1 MPPKNIKAVEERRR
15 AQQREC
21 KKRKYLEIKND
32 PELLAIEQEKRR
44 IKYKKRKE
52 EGKIKS
58 IKEQTT
64 RAQREQRKKWR
75 ENSKRYRQ
83 MKKQEKTT
91 PTPTFEPVL
100 IKASGEA
107 KDDAE
112 RQTKTETLSDPLHQV
127 SPSKSVVR
135 KIRYNEYKKRC
146 VLINTINK
154 YKKTIERQRKTIQRL
169 NKKLQVQ
176 ESRDRHSEI
185 NISKFVKQGNNKV
198 SSSSIMSGHKS
209 YVEEVHQFYNDDANS
224 SISASKKEFV
234 TKNKLK
240 MQKRYLN
247 APLNTLYQ
255 KFISQVGKKI
265 SYSTFCKLRPF
276 WTVFP
281 KPTNRDTCLCSRH
294 LNMELLLQG
303 LHRACIVNVRTCE
316 QLLSKLCCDSRNLDC
331 LNRSCNTCSSYHL
344 EYFNVSE
351 NNVSFY
357 EWRKTMKEIT
367 LKNGTKKKQ
376 QLTEKLKT
384 TMNIKTAI
392 TKFEADLT
400 AFFNHV
406 HKINFQYIGIKTLK
420 NNLPVQE
427 ALLHVDFSENYALKF
442 AEEVQAFH
450 FGGSRQQVSLHTS
463 VAYTHN
469 FTSGVVTPMSYCTV
483 SDCLRH
489 DAPAIW
495 AHLVPLI
502 QYVIEINPLIE
513 TLHFLSDSPS
523 SQYRN
528 KYMFFIIS
536 QICQDFHQ
544 IKKITWNYSEAG
556 HGKGA
561 PDGVGAVLKRT
572 ADRMT
577 LFGKDIGTYD
587 QFCDILMQNID
598 NIIIKK
604 VDEKEIIAKER
615 LIPKTLK
622 PFKGTLSVY
631 QVLWDSSVPMT
642 VLRQLSCYDCNA
654 DMKCI
659 HGYDLGN
666 VPNYS
671 YGNIENID
679 PNYVAPLSKSP

>member
-1 MPPKNIKAVEERRR
+1 
-15 AQQREC
+15 
-21 KKRKYLEIKND
+21 
-32 PELLAIEQEKRR
+32 
-44 IKYKKRKE
+44 
-52 EGKIKS
+52 
-58 IKEQTT
+58 
-64 RAQREQRKKWR
+64 
-75 ENSKRYRQ
+75 
-83 MKKQEKTT
+83 MKKQEET
-91 PTPTFEPVL
+91 TPTFEPVV
-100 IKASGEA
+100 IKALE
-107 KDDAE
+107 DTINNTE
-112 RQTKTETLSDPLHQV
+112 RQTKTETLRDPLHQF
-127 SPSKSVVR
+127 SPSMKAAVR
-135 KIRYNEYKKRC
+135 KIRYIEYKKRC

-154 YKKTIERQRKTIQRL
+154 YKKTIESQRKTIQRL
-169 NKKLQVQ
+169 NKKLQVL
-176 ESRDRHSEI
+176 ENKDTHSQT
-185 NISKFVKQGNNKV
+185 NISNFERRGNTKV
-198 SSSSIMSGHKS
+198 SSLSILSGHKS
-209 YVEEVHQFYNDDANS
+209 YEEEVHKFYNDDANS

-247 APLNTLYQ
+247 APLKTLYQ
-255 KFISQVGKKI
+255 NFISQAGIKI

-294 LNMELLLQG
+294 LNMELFLQG

-316 QLLSKLCCDSRNLDC
+316 QLLSKLCCDSRNLAC
-331 LNRSCNTCSSYHL
+331 LNRSCNTCSSNHL
-344 EYFNVSE
+344 EYLNISD

-357 EWRKTMKEIT
+357 EWRKTIKEIT

-384 TMNIKTAI
+384 TINIKTAI
-392 TKFEADLT
+392 TKFEADLI
-400 AFFNHV
+400 AFLNHI
-406 HKINFQYIGIKTLK
+406 HKIYFQYNAIKTLK
-420 NNLPVQE
+420 NNLTVQE
-427 ALLHVDFSENYALKF
+427 ACLHVDFSENYALKF

-469 FTSGVVTPMSYCTV
+469 FTSGFVTPISFCTV
-483 SDCLRH
+483 SNCLRH

-502 QYVIEINPLIE
+502 QHVIEVNPLIE

-528 KYMFFIIS
+528 KYMFFVIS

-587 QFCDILMQNID
+587 QFCDTLMQSID
-598 NIIIKK
+598 NITIRK
-604 VDEKEIIAKER
+604 VDEQEIITKER

-631 QVLWDSSVPMT
+631 QVLWDVTVPRT
-642 VLRQLSCYDCNA
+642 VLRQLSCFDCLA
-654 DMKCI
+654 DKKCI
-659 HGYDLGN
+659 HGYDLGS
-666 VPNYS
+666 VSNYS
-671 YGNIENID
+671 HGNIENID
-679 PNYVAPLSKSP
+679 PNYVAQLSKLVNRQKQNPNKRIVVLSDIKIG

>member
-1 MPPKNIKAVEERRR
+1 MPPKNIKAVENRRR

-44 IKYKKRKE
+44 IRYKKRKE

-107 KDDAE
+107 RDDAE
-112 RQTKTETLSDPLHQV
+112 RQTKTETLSDPLHKD
-127 SPSKSVVR
+127 SPSIKSVVR

-185 NISKFVKQGNNKV
+185 NISKFVKQGNNRV

-265 SYSTFCKLRPF
+265 SYSTFCRLRPF

-316 QLLSKLCCDSRNLDC
+316 QLLSKLCCDSKNLDC
-331 LNRSCNTCSSYHL
+331 LNRSCNTCSSNHL

-392 TKFEADLT
+392 TKFEADLI

-483 SDCLRH
+483 
-489 DAPAIW
+489 
-495 AHLVPLI
+495 
-502 QYVIEINPLIE
+502 
-513 TLHFLSDSPS
+513 
-523 SQYRN
+523 
-528 KYMFFIIS
+528 
-536 QICQDFHQ
+536 
-544 IKKITWNYSEAG
+544 
-556 HGKGA
+556 
-561 PDGVGAVLKRT
+561 
-572 ADRMT
+572 
-577 LFGKDIGTYD
+577 
-587 QFCDILMQNID
+587 
-598 NIIIKK
+598 
-604 VDEKEIIAKER
+604 DEKEIIAKER

-642 VLRQLSCYDCNA
+642 VLRQLSCFDCNA

-671 YGNIENID
+671 HGNIENID
-679 PNYVAPLSKSP
+679 PNYVAPLSKSVNSKQWTQNPNKRIVILSDIKIKQSNSLYIGDYEDQNQNFNTNP